1 MFDNRGSP
9 LKIRFL
15 KPGEYHEFK
24 SCTLVCMPN
33 LKFKSWKLH
42 TVHIIA
48 RQSSWNS
55 GYMTACANLKNPSK
69 WVSLYPNLGYNDHTH
84 AQGNIFITWI
94 SDFSFEFRQILHT
107 VKLVSTS
114 DTKESTCNKRAYR
127 LCSLCS
133 STAADA
139 NTACGPVQLQIKL
152 VHS

>member
-1 MFDNRGSP
+1 MFDNRGSS

-84 AQGNIFITWI
+84 AQRNIFILTWI
-94 SDFSFEFRQILHT
+94 SDISFHFNSDKHYIQTNWYVPHSHACST
-107 VKLVSTS
+107 V
-114 DTKESTCNKRAYR
+114 
-127 LCSLCS
+127 
-133 STAADA
+133 
-139 NTACGPVQLQIKL
+139 NTADLPFKSSRTITFHRLQISKDFHYKFT
-152 VHS
+152 V